1 MSWRAWFEKDAAVQ
15 QAVQR
20 SADEIEQLK
29 MTSSELRTA
38 LESQKFEFEAKLQ
51 EQKLETSDEHQ
62 HLRDTYQAQ
71 EELET
76 KNG

>member
-1 MSWRAWFEKDAAVQ
+1 
-15 QAVQR
+15 
-20 SADEIEQLK
+20 

-62 HLRDTYQAQ
+62 HLRDTIGKLR

>member
-1 MSWRAWFEKDAAVQ
+1 MRFEKDAAVQ

-62 HLRDTYQAQ
+62 HLRDTIGKLR